1 MADLKVDY
9 DALELSLETAKS
21 LKTSFDDLP
30 DRVGSHGSDWGDGR
44 IGDAMHEFATNWD
57 YRRDLLSGA
66 ISEFGEK
73 VEGCL
78 EAFKE
83 ADQKLYEGLTKNGNA
98 PSSPSGPR

>member
-30 DRVGSHGSDWGDGR
+30 HRVGTHGSDWGDGG
-44 IGDAMHEFATNWD
+44 ISHSMHEFATNWD

-78 EAFKE
+78 DAFKK
-83 ADQKLYEGLTKNGNA
+83 ADQKLYDGLTKNDKEPA
-98 PSSPSGPR
+98 KGPR